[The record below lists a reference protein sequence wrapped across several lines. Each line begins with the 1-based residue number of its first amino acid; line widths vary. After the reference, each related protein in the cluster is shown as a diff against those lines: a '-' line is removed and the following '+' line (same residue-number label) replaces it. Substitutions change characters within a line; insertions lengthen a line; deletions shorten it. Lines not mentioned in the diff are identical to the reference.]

1 MLYEQNNKH
10 RLDEYILSNVK
21 CLYGKHRHNAYIVST
36 GAMHYTL
43 SQVQCLYMKHNRL
56 CIKYLLHH
64 NYRRYLMKGT
74 NGIKSGNAAVDGKVL
89 YANRRYKDTI
99 FRMLFSDRKNLL
111 ELYNAVSG
119 KNYDN
124 ADDLQI
130 VTLENAVYMGMKND
144 LAFLLNTGIYLY
156 EHQSTVNPNMPL
168 RDLLYIT
175 AEYSRLVE
183 TQSLYSSAIQK
194 VPAPNFIVFYNG
206 QDEFADKSEYR
217 LSEAFEPRVDNPAL
231 ELRVTVLNINYGRN
245 AELMKQSHTLREY
258 AQYVALVRRY
268 KTELGSLD
276 EAVNRAVDECIRN
289 GVLADFLKR
298 NRAEVVMM
306 SIFEYNQ
313 EEEERKL
320 RAAERQAGYASG
332 VEHGIRQGIERGMA
346 QGIERGMAQ
355 GMERGMEQGIE
366 RGTAENLCKLV
377 NNFMYRRKV
386 TLEEACDALGIS
398 ADDYNKAERLLNGH
412 DFS

>member
-1 MLYEQNNKH
+1 
-10 RLDEYILSNVK
+10 
-21 CLYGKHRHNAYIVST
+21 
-36 GAMHYTL
+36 
-43 SQVQCLYMKHNRL
+43 
-56 CIKYLLHH
+56 
-64 NYRRYLMKGT
+64 
-74 NGIKSGNAAVDGKVL
+74 
-89 YANRRYKDTI
+89 
-99 FRMLFSDRKNLL
+99 MLFSDRKNLL

-231 ELRVTVLNINYGRN
+231 ELRVTVLVH
-245 AELMKQSHTLREY
+245 STLNH
-258 AQYVALVRRY
+258 
-268 KTELGSLD
+268 SL
-276 EAVNRAVDECIRN
+276 
-289 GVLADFLKR
+289 
-298 NRAEVVMM
+298 
-306 SIFEYNQ
+306 
-313 EEEERKL
+313 
-320 RAAERQAGYASG
+320 
-332 VEHGIRQGIERGMA
+332 H
-346 QGIERGMAQ
+346 
-355 GMERGMEQGIE
+355 
-366 RGTAENLCKLV
+366 
-377 NNFMYRRKV
+377 
-386 TLEEACDALGIS
+386 
-398 ADDYNKAERLLNGH
+398 RLLPLRKKRKKK
-412 DFS
+412 SASA

>member
-1 MLYEQNNKH
+1 
-10 RLDEYILSNVK
+10 
-21 CLYGKHRHNAYIVST
+21 
-36 GAMHYTL
+36 
-43 SQVQCLYMKHNRL
+43 
-56 CIKYLLHH
+56 
-64 NYRRYLMKGT
+64 
-74 NGIKSGNAAVDGKVL
+74 
-89 YANRRYKDTI
+89 
-99 FRMLFSDRKNLL
+99 
-111 ELYNAVSG
+111 
-119 KNYDN
+119 
-124 ADDLQI
+124 
-130 VTLENAVYMGMKND
+130 MG
-144 LAFLLNTGIYLY
+144 
-156 EHQSTVNPNMPL
+156 
-168 RDLLYIT
+168 
-175 AEYSRLVE
+175 
-183 TQSLYSSAIQK
+183 
-194 VPAPNFIVFYNG
+194 
-206 QDEFADKSEYR
+206 
-217 LSEAFEPRVDNPAL
+217 
-231 ELRVTVLNINYGRN
+231 
-245 AELMKQSHTLREY
+245 TLREY

-346 QGIERGMAQ
+346 QG
-355 GMERGMEQGIE
+355 MERGMEQGIE

-377 NNFMYRRKV
+377 NNFMSRRKV

>member
-1 MLYEQNNKH
+1 
-10 RLDEYILSNVK
+10 
-21 CLYGKHRHNAYIVST
+21 
-36 GAMHYTL
+36 
-43 SQVQCLYMKHNRL
+43 
-56 CIKYLLHH
+56 
-64 NYRRYLMKGT
+64 
-74 NGIKSGNAAVDGKVL
+74 
-89 YANRRYKDTI
+89 
-99 FRMLFSDRKNLL
+99 
-111 ELYNAVSG
+111 
-119 KNYDN
+119 
-124 ADDLQI
+124 
-130 VTLENAVYMGMKND
+130 MG
-144 LAFLLNTGIYLY
+144 
-156 EHQSTVNPNMPL
+156 
-168 RDLLYIT
+168 
-175 AEYSRLVE
+175 
-183 TQSLYSSAIQK
+183 
-194 VPAPNFIVFYNG
+194 
-206 QDEFADKSEYR
+206 
-217 LSEAFEPRVDNPAL
+217 
-231 ELRVTVLNINYGRN
+231 
-245 AELMKQSHTLREY
+245 TLREY

-332 VEHGIRQGIERGMA
+332 VE
-346 QGIERGMAQ
+346 
-355 GMERGMEQGIE
+355 QGIE

-398 ADDYNKAERLLNGH
+398 ADDYIKAERLINGH

>member
-1 MLYEQNNKH
+1 
-10 RLDEYILSNVK
+10 
-21 CLYGKHRHNAYIVST
+21 
-36 GAMHYTL
+36 
-43 SQVQCLYMKHNRL
+43 
-56 CIKYLLHH
+56 
-64 NYRRYLMKGT
+64 MKGT
-74 NGIKSGNAAVDGKVL
+74 NGIRKGNAAVDGKVL

-99 FRMLFSDRKNLL
+99 FRMLFSDKKNLL

-245 AELMKQSHTLREY
+245 AGLMKQSHTLREY

-377 NNFMYRRKV
+377 NNFMSRRKV

>member
-1 MLYEQNNKH
+1 M
-10 RLDEYILSNVK
+10 
-21 CLYGKHRHNAYIVST
+21 
-36 GAMHYTL
+36 
-43 SQVQCLYMKHNRL
+43 
-56 CIKYLLHH
+56 
-64 NYRRYLMKGT
+64 
-74 NGIKSGNAAVDGKVL
+74 
-89 YANRRYKDTI
+89 
-99 FRMLFSDRKNLL
+99 
-111 ELYNAVSG
+111 
-119 KNYDN
+119 
-124 ADDLQI
+124 
-130 VTLENAVYMGMKND
+130 
-144 LAFLLNTGIYLY
+144 
-156 EHQSTVNPNMPL
+156 
-168 RDLLYIT
+168 
-175 AEYSRLVE
+175 
-183 TQSLYSSAIQK
+183 
-194 VPAPNFIVFYNG
+194 
-206 QDEFADKSEYR
+206 
-217 LSEAFEPRVDNPAL
+217 
-231 ELRVTVLNINYGRN
+231 LNINYGRN

-346 QGIERGMAQ
+346 QGIERG
-355 GMERGMEQGIE
+355 
-366 RGTAENLCKLV
+366 TAENLCKLV
-377 NNFMYRRKV
+377 NNFMSRRKV

>member
-1 MLYEQNNKH
+1 
-10 RLDEYILSNVK
+10 
-21 CLYGKHRHNAYIVST
+21 
-36 GAMHYTL
+36 
-43 SQVQCLYMKHNRL
+43 
-56 CIKYLLHH
+56 
-64 NYRRYLMKGT
+64 MKGT
-74 NGIKSGNAAVDGKVL
+74 NGIRSGNAAVDGKVL

-99 FRMLFSDRKNLL
+99 FRMLFSEKKNLL

-168 RDLLYIT
+168 RDLIYIT

-206 QDEFADKSEYR
+206 QDECADKSEYR
-217 LSEAFEPRVDNPAL
+217 LSEAFEPRV
-231 ELRVTVLNINYGRN
+231 TVLNINYGRN
-245 AELMKQSHTLREY
+245 AGLMKQSRTLREY

-289 GVLADFLKR
+289 GVLADFLRR

-320 RAAERQAGYASG
+320 RAAERQAGYDSG
-332 VEHGIRQGIERGMA
+332 VEHGIKQGIEQGMA
-346 QGIERGMAQ
+346 QGIERG
-355 GMERGMEQGIE
+355 I
-366 RGTAENLCKLV
+366 
-377 NNFMYRRKV
+377 
-386 TLEEACDALGIS
+386 
-398 ADDYNKAERLLNGH
+398 H
-412 DFS
+412 